1 MTKEPNFVAL
11 KAFRFGAEHL
21 QPGDPVPVEAGRD
34 YRLMQRLGQIAPAGS
49 VTASAA
55 AQQETPLL
63 TPFQEGETVL
73 FVAEDGTF
81 VYVVFQDVMEVPDEA
96 REGLGLGPGDLVG
109 LVEFPDDPD
118 NATFVPMDS
127 LLPEHPARVLTD
139 ALAEAQ
145 KAEQAWQS
153 ERQALLT
160 DVATA
165 REREDEVKAKLADAE
180 SRVTALEAELQG
192 ARAAPVLPPD
202 ALKRIEGVKGVGEKL
217 AEAVLAALTA
227 PAEPPP
233 AEIPPPESGG

>member
-11 KAFRFGAEHL
+11 KAFRFGAELL

-55 AQQETPLL
+55 AQQETSLL
-63 TPFQEGETVL
+63 TPFEEGETVL

-96 REGLGLGPGDLVG
+96 REGLGLNPGDLVG

-127 LLPEHPARVLTD
+127 LLPEHPARVLIEDLQGEVD
-139 ALAEAQ
+139 AREM
-145 KAEQAWQS
+145 
-153 ERQALLT
+153 
-160 DVATA
+160 DVATLKGERDEARTALQKA
-165 REREDEVKAKLADAE
+165 REGGEAAQV
-180 SRVTALEAELQG
+180 RVQQLEQELQE
-192 ARAAPVLPPD
+192 ARAAQPIPAD
-202 ALKRIEGVKGVGEKL
+202 ALKRITDVRGVGEKL

-227 PAEPPP
+227 PALTTP
-233 AEIPPPESGG
+233 AESPAAEPGA

>member
-11 KAFRFGAEHL
+11 KAFRFGAELL

-55 AQQETPLL
+55 AQQETSLL

-96 REGLGLGPGDLVG
+96 REGLGLSPGDLVG

-118 NATFVPMDS
+118 NATFVPMES

-160 DVATA
+160 DLATA
-165 REREDEVKAKLADAE
+165 REREDVVKGSLAQSQAQ
-180 SRVTALEAELQG
+180 VLQLEQELQD
-192 ARAAPVLPPD
+192 ARAAQVIPPD
-202 ALKRIEGVKGVGEKL
+202 ALARIESVKGVGEKL

-233 AEIPPPESGG
+233 AETPPPESGG